1 MYVYMTQFLFLKKDK
16 CTSLQIKRTRSRQT
30 VNIGYLQVLGE
41 NRKEQ
46 YNGLHRPLTVLSCI
60 I

>member
-1 MYVYMTQFLFLKKDK
+1 MTQFLFLKKDK